1 MAAPRT
7 LYLIRHAIAYERGP
21 KWPDDTKRPLT
32 RAGIAKMRRAAKGI
46 VAAGVKVDLVL
57 SSPLVRARQTA
68 EIVAAAFKRPP
79 KVVEAKELAP
89 DQSAEAVV
97 KLLASHRQSRQL
109 ALVGHEP
116 DLGQLAA
123 WLVGAS
129 RPLVFK
135 KGGVA
140 RIDVHDRSVRGGGQL
155 VWLAT
160 PSLLRKIRST

>member
-7 LYLIRHAIAYERGP
+7 LYLIRHAIADERGP

-46 VAAGVKVDLVL
+46 VAAGMKVDLVL
-57 SSPLVRARQTA
+57 SSPLIRARQTA
-68 EIVAAAFKRPP
+68 EIVAGAFKRPP
-79 KVVEAKELAP
+79 KIVEAKELAP
-89 DQSAEAVV
+89 DQSAETVA
-97 KLLASHRQSRQL
+97 KLLASHRQTRQL

-123 WLVGAS
+123 WLIGAP
-129 RPLVFK
+129 RPIPFK

-140 RIDVHDRSVRGGGQL
+140 RIEIHDAAVRGGGRL

>member
-7 LYLIRHAIAYERGP
+7 LYLIRHAIAHERGP

-32 RAGIAKMRRAAKGI
+32 RAGIAKMRRAAKGL

-79 KVVEAKELAP
+79 KIVEASELAP

-97 KLLASHRQSRQL
+97 ELLARQKRGRAF

-123 WLVGAS
+123 WLVGAA
-129 RPLVFK
+129 RPFPFK
-135 KGGVA
+135 KGGTA
-140 RIDVHDRSVRGGGQL
+140 RIDVDDQPVQGGGQL

-160 PSLLRKIRST
+160 PGLLRKIRST

>member
-1 MAAPRT
+1 MATSRT
-7 LYLIRHAIAYERGP
+7 LYLIRHAIAFERGP

-32 RAGIAKMRRAAKGI
+32 KDGIEKMHRAARGLS
-46 VAAGVKVDLVL
+46 ALGVDCGVLL

-68 EIVAAAFKRPP
+68 EIVAAACKRPP
-79 KVVEAKELAP
+79 KIVETPELAP
-89 DQSAEAVV
+89 DQGPDAVAGIV
-97 KLLASHRQSRQL
+97 NASK
-109 ALVGHEP
+109 APEIGLVGHEP

-123 WLVGAS
+123 WLIGAP
-129 RPLVFK
+129 RPIPFK

-140 RIDVHDRSVRGGGQL
+140 RIDVSGAVVQGSGQL